1 MIIGESLNLKLNFS
15 LSIKLTLIVV
25 LLSFVVIFTLTY
37 INIEQQS
44 SFFEKSYSETA
55 IAFAQ
60 ALDTTIEH
68 HDELKDQD
76 MLQNYIMHFSQI
88 NPEILKININLI
100 EDGILKVIVSSDE
113 NSIGNAASSYNQ
125 LSFEQGSTINIPY
138 HSSDAH
144 TLTVIT
150 PINIAGQKFGTYE
163 ILMSMD
169 STYAVFGEHMN
180 NLIFVSF
187 IILLILVLSFL
198 FLLRKIIVKPIT
210 KFKIAIKKIGQ
221 GNLKTQINIKS
232 RDEFGDLSLAFNQMT
247 NDLEKFRCEN
257 KEYSEK
263 LERLIA
269 QKDEFITQLGHDLRS
284 PLNPLLNLIPLI
296 KAEDTESKNRLEIIN
311 RNVDYMKNLVSKT
324 LDLARLNSPKVEFF
338 IDNTNLLDELNKTI
352 NQNKLLFEE
361 NNFKIN
367 NKVNEDIVV
376 KADKLQLEELFN
388 NLFTNAVKYSNNGG
402 GNIIIDAKDDGH
414 FVTVSVKDSG
424 IGLTQEQIERIFFEF
439 YKVDQAR
446 HDFTSTGLGLPICK
460 RIVEK
465 HGGKIW
471 VESLGENKGSTFYF
485 TIPTGSK
492 ISSENISEKVD
503 EVLNGILKEDRE
515 KNY

>member
-1 MIIGESLNLKLNFS
+1 MKINFS

-25 LLSFVVIFTLTY
+25 LLSFVVIFALTY

-55 IAFAQ
+55 VAFAQ
-60 ALDTTIEH
+60 ALDSAIDH
-68 HDELKDQD
+68 YDELKEQD
-76 MLQNYIMHFSQI
+76 LLQNYILHFSEI
-88 NPEILKININLI
+88 NPEILKVDINLP
-100 EDGILKVIVSSDE
+100 EDGILKVVVSSDE
-113 NSIGNAASSYNQ
+113 DSIGNTASSYNQ
-125 LSFEQGSTINIPY
+125 QSFKQNSTINIPY
-138 HSSDAH
+138 HSSDTH

-150 PINIAGQKFGTYE
+150 PIDISGQKFGTYE
-163 ILMSMD
+163 ILISMD

-187 IILLILVLSFL
+187 IILLFLVLSFL
-198 FLLRKIIVKPIT
+198 FLLRKIIVNPIT
-210 KFKIAIKKIGQ
+210 KFKNAIKKIGG
-221 GNLKTQINIKS
+221 GNLNTQINIKS

-247 NDLEKFRCEN
+247 NDLEKFRSEN
-257 KEYSEK
+257 KEYNEK
-263 LERLIA
+263 LERLII

-296 KAEDTESKNRLEIIN
+296 KTEDTESNNRLEIIN

-324 LDLARLNSPKVEFF
+324 LDLARLNSPKLEFS

-352 NQNKLLFEE
+352 TQNKLLFKE
-361 NNFKIN
+361 NNFKID
-367 NKVNEDIVV
+367 NKVNEHIIV
-376 KADKLQLEELFN
+376 KADKLQLAELFN
-388 NLFTNAVKYSNNGG
+388 NLFTNAVKYGNNGN

-424 IGLTQEQIERIFFEF
+424 IGLTQEQIEHIFFEF
-439 YKVDQAR
+439 YKVDESR
-446 HDFTSTGLGLPICK
+446 HDFMSTGLGLPICK

-492 ISSENISEKVD
+492 ISSENISDKVD
-503 EVLNGILKEDRE
+503 EVLNNILKEDRE
-515 KNY
+515 KKLLEF